1 MIINIQIRRW
11 FDQDIMQIYVSII
24 DQQGKKV
31 VHWIYFLDWYDAKII
46 SHWQKTKKKRSWCE
60 DDGAYGNLACP

>member
-11 FDQDIMQIYVSII
+11 FDQDIMRNYASII

-46 SHWQKTKKKRSWCE
+46 SHWQKTKKTDLMW
-60 DDGAYGNLACP
+60 DDHAYGNSDCP

>member
-1 MIINIQIRRW
+1 MIINIQIRRG
-11 FDQDIMQIYVSII
+11 FDQDIMQSYASII

-46 SHWQKTKKKRSWCE
+46 SHWQETKTNAVDVKTMMHTE
-60 DDGAYGNLACP
+60 I